1 MSWWLLHVASQCW
14 TAHHSMLMLPLHNRC
29 MDSGSSNFKIDEQ
42 DPSVV
47 LGRGLGRGKGVL
59 IDAGLHNMYVHTI
72 RRAKHFIYIE
82 NQFFTGV
89 PQHPCC
95 LCV

>member
-1 MSWWLLHVASQCW
+1 
-14 TAHHSMLMLPLHNRC
+14 

-42 DPSVV
+42 DPDAV

-72 RRAKHFIYIE
+72 RRAKHFLYIE
-82 NQFFTGV
+82 NQFFTGM
-89 PQHPCC
+89 PHWPWH
-95 LCV
+95 LCFLLWFDFGMCKKHQVIAVCARLYTVGSSV